1 MRALS
6 PSLLSL
12 LSLLSLPSLPSLPSL
27 IQICDFDGDGKISRQ
42 ELECMLKASLV
53 ESDMALTD
61 AQTELLLNETFAQ
74 VRYTHTLHAHTHEN
88 T

>member
-1 MRALS
+1 
-6 PSLLSL
+6 
-12 LSLLSLPSLPSLPSL
+12 
-27 IQICDFDGDGKISRQ
+27 
-42 ELECMLKASLV
+42 MLKASLV

-74 VRYTHTLHAHTHEN
+74 VRYTRTLHAHATRTHYTRTVN